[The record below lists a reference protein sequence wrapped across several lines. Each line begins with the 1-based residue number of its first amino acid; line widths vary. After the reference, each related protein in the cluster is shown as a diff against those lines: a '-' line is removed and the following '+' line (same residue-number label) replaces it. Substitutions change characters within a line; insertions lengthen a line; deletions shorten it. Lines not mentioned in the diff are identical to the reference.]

1 VGGATARRT
10 ISHPFGDS
18 AVGWLVY
25 TPDGHVFAQLM
36 RRDRWGCANA
46 DILRPSCAEA
56 RSAMEGYL
64 AYGGTFEIRDCQT
77 VVHQVDV
84 SLAPNWVATLQ
95 ERLYRIEGDRLT
107 LTTPPIL
114 AAGVSVHRLV
124 WERAR

>member
-1 VGGATARRT
+1 M
-10 ISHPFGDS
+10 SHPFGDS
-18 AVGWLVY
+18 VVGWLVY
-25 TPDGHVFAQLM
+25 TPDGHMFAQLM
-36 RRDRWGCANA
+36 RPDRLGFASA
-46 DILRPSCAEA
+46 DVLQPSCEEA

-95 ERLYRIEGDRLT
+95 ERLYHIEGDRLT

-114 AAGVSVHRLV
+114 AAGISVHRLV